1 MMKNSTRFIAAI
13 TAILVVS
20 VTMSTLSVAPNVD
33 AEEVTAFPSREKTI
47 SVTGTATSSF
57 KPDQLNIRFGVET
70 QEKTAKQ
77 ALDANSAAM
86 DKVVSAIKQAGIP
99 ESDISTASFSIYPV
113 YDSYEDKITGRWT
126 QELIGYRVS
135 NIVTV
140 ETSKLDSAADIID
153 NGVSAGANRV
163 DSVFFSLSPATHQ
176 KLKDDLLEKAVL
188 NAKSRANKALGPL
201 DHQIIGV
208 KSVSLDEFAI
218 PYPTPVF
225 REMASFDMVES
236 ARAPTPIFSSEQDV
250 STSAHVVFIIGSN

>member
-1 MMKNSTRFIAAI
+1 MMKNSTRLIAAI
-13 TAILVVS
+13 TAVMVVS
-20 VTMSTLSVAPNVD
+20 ITMSTLSVAPNVD

-57 KPDQLNIRFGVET
+57 EPDQLNISFGVET
-70 QEKTAKQ
+70 QEETAKES
-77 ALDANSAAM
+77 LDANSVAM
-86 DKVVSAIKQAGIP
+86 DKVVSAIMGAGIP
-99 ESDISTASFSIYPV
+99 ESDIGTSSFNIRPV
-113 YDSYEDKITGRWT
+113 YDSYEDKETGRWT

-140 ETSKLDSAADIID
+140 ETSKIDSAADIID
-153 NGVSAGANRV
+153 SGVNAGANRV
-163 DSVFFSLSPATHQ
+163 DNVYFSLSPATHQ
-176 KLKDDLLEKAVL
+176 KLKDDLLESAVL

-225 REMASFDMVES
+225 SQRASFDMAES

-250 STSAHVVFIIGSN
+250 STRAHVVFIIGSN